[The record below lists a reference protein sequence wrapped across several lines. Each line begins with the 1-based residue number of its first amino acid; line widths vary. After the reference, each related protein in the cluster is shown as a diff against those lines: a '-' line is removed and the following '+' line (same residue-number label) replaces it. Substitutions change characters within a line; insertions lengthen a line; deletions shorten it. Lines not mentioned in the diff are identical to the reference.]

1 VSGFSLAFVK
11 IANTCEFLAVNS
23 RNFFLSFVLSLT
35 HQTGGV
41 SIRLSLLRDF
51 RR

>member
-11 IANTCEFLAVNS
+11 IANTCELAVNS